1 MGSNTVS
8 GSLGMKNIFY
18 FLFLLWLITPNVG
31 ITQSLLEEDRRS
43 IERHLL
49 QVLELEESLK
59 EELQEKQEELRSP
72 LATGRQVQL
81 EEEVQAIS
89 QRLSNI
95 QQDFTELAI
104 GVEFSDVSREKNGSS
119 FSWSKELQ
127 DLLAPLIAEL
137 RDVTSRPRE
146 ISNLKDERSKL
157 TERKASAIRA
167 VDNLTILSNEL
178 GEPRLKEP
186 LRDLLEK
193 WRAQLKS
200 IDAEL
205 AITEEK
211 LSQKQDERKSVGE
224 TIQGVLSL
232 FFESRGKHLFFALL
246 FATVLWFSLRNI
258 PKYIITHL
266 DGAGARLSHA
276 GKLLQVAGLVT
287 STLGAGLAFL
297 ATLYLFEDWVLLLLF
312 SLLFLGLLWTMKDTI
327 PDWWRQ
333 LALLLNFGPVR
344 EGEVIEY
351 NGILWRVD
359 SISFYATLINEAFTS
374 GRILRVPIQDLIALR
389 SRQFHKDEKL
399 FPSAVSDHVIL
410 QDGTFGRVTLQSPD
424 YVELIGYGGSR
435 YHFDTREFRKSC
447 VRNLRDG
454 FGETYSFGIDYRY
467 QSQVTEELPTL
478 LREELETVLK
488 EGHLFGYVSSLKV
501 EFEEAAASSLNLA
514 IVIHFTGE
522 AAQYYPSLARTIQRG
537 CVRASNKH
545 GWTIPFPQLSV
556 HLQEQGLKS
565 TTSL

>member
-1 MGSNTVS
+1 
-8 GSLGMKNIFY
+8 MKHFFY
-18 FLFLLWLITPNVG
+18 LFFLLCFITLNVG
-31 ITQSLLEEDRRS
+31 HTQSLPEEDRIS

-59 EELQEKQEELRSP
+59 GELQEKQEELRSP

-104 GVEFSDVSREKNGSS
+104 GVELSDVSREKNGSS

-167 VDNLTILSNEL
+167 VDNLTILGKEL
-178 GEPRLKEP
+178 REPRLQQP
-186 LRDLLEK
+186 LHELLEK

-224 TIQGVLSL
+224 SIQSVLSL
-232 FFESRGKHLFFALL
+232 FFESRGKHLFFAFLVAALL
-246 FATVLWFSLRNI
+246 WISLRNI
-258 PKYIITHL
+258 PKYIISHL
-266 DGAGARLSHA
+266 DGAGAKLSHA

-287 STLGAGLAFL
+287 STLGAALAFL

-374 GRILRVPIQDLIALR
+374 GRILRVPIQDLIAIR
-389 SRQFHKDEKL
+389 SRQSHKDEKL
-399 FPSAVSDHVIL
+399 FPSDVGDHVIL

-424 YVELIGYGGSR
+424 YVELMGYGGSR
-435 YHFDTREFRKSC
+435 YHIDTREFRKSYI
-447 VRNLRDG
+447 RNLRDG

-478 LREELETVLK
+478 LREEIETALQ
-488 EGHLFGYVSSLKV
+488 EEDLFEYVSSLKV
-501 EFEEAAASSLNLA
+501 EFEEAAASSLNFA
-514 IVIHFTGE
+514 IVIHFTGD

-556 HLQEQGLKS
+556 HLPEQGLKS
-565 TTSL
+565 TTTSL